1 MGTARLLYARLRHVA
16 PAALVLLATSPCG
29 GADLP
34 HAPGPAGKAAS
45 PTASLDL
52 SLGDVTRYFD
62 AAELATPLPQ
72 AVLEEIIVNG
82 ERPEPLPE
90 RRVIPQALG
99 ALIYA
104 ATNPLDAWRILVP
117 DPNFE
122 IPERSE
128 DDTRDPPGAF
138 RGRILEPGA
147 IYD

>member
-1 MGTARLLYARLRHVA
+1 MSPARLLHARRRTL
-16 PAALVLLATSPCG
+16 ALPVFVFFATSLCAA
-29 GADLP
+29 ADLP
-34 HAPGPAGKAAS
+34 HAPDPAGKAAN
-45 PTASLDL
+45 PTTLLDL

-62 AAELATPLPQ
+62 ATELAMPLPES
-72 AVLEEIIVNG
+72 VLEEIIVNG
-82 ERPEPLPE
+82 QRPEPLPE

-117 DPNFE
+117 DPNLE